1 MCGEGECMADGG
13 DRQGSGVREM
23 FVFEASR
30 SSFGDR
36 RGTKSCGFAGLG
48 TTLWI

>member
-1 MCGEGECMADGG
+1 MCGKGECMADGTDG
-13 DRQGSGVREM
+13 EG

-36 RGTKSCGFAGLG
+36 RGKKLSTADL
-48 TTLWI
+48 I